1 MVCETIS
8 TAARASARANKL
20 SSKPPNILLG
30 GVGRQARRIAS
41 ELLLLLLLVLLMMV
55 LLMRE
60 DDEQD
65 EADDAL
71 EVRVDAED
79 ECSEYLG
86 SGRLCAIAKGCLL
99 FRDIII
105 IFARVRASAS
115 SFNKLRLRLQG
126 SRRCRSPIESSQ
138 VDAEKRLVNFSHV
151 FIIIIAISALSFG
164 ASHAQV
170 GADHLQL
177 KKKKKS
183 TFHFQKQCKQ
193 LK

>member
-8 TAARASARANKL
+8 TAARASARASKL

-41 ELLLLLLLVLLMMV
+41 ELLPLLLLLVLLMMV

-60 DDEQD
+60 EDEQD

-79 ECSEYLG
+79 ACSEYLG
-86 SGRLCAIAKGCLL
+86 SGRLCAMAKGCLL

-151 FIIIIAISALSFG
+151 FIIIVATSAQSLG
-164 ASHAQV
+164 ASHAKV
-170 GADHLQL
+170 GADQQQIG
-177 KKKKKS
+177 KKS
-183 TFHFQKQCKQ
+183 VRSRLPH
-193 LK
+193 

>member
-138 VDAEKRLVNFSHV
+138 VDAEKTLVNFSHV
-151 FIIIIAISALSFG
+151 FIIIVATSALLFE

-170 GADHLQL
+170 GADHL
-177 KKKKKS
+177 
-183 TFHFQKQCKQ
+183 
-193 LK
+193 

>member
-8 TAARASARANKL
+8 TAARASARASKL

-41 ELLLLLLLVLLMMV
+41 ELLPLLLLVLLMMV

-60 DDEQD
+60 EDEQD
-65 EADDAL
+65 DGAL

-86 SGRLCAIAKGCLL
+86 SGRLCAMAKCCLL

-151 FIIIIAISALSFG
+151 FIIIVATSALSFE

-170 GADHLQL
+170 GADRLQL
-177 KKKKKS
+177 IKKCQSVLDLHSHKK
-183 TFHFQKQCKQ
+183 
-193 LK
+193 